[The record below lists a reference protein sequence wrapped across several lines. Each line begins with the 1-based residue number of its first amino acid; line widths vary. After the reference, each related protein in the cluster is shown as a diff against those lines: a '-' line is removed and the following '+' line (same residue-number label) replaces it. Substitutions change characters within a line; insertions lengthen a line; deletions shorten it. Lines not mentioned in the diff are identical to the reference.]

1 MVDKADAAVVKS
13 VGLCSSSFAAQ
24 RSYTPRMA
32 PAAQPGSLPFSPLP
46 SMPPMQE
53 ARALESK
60 QRQLQAALD
69 RAQREGRA
77 LNGQQERVAA
87 LGVQLAE
94 AQVRATKY
102 SLQ

>member
-1 MVDKADAAVVKS
+1 M
-13 VGLCSSSFAAQ
+13 
-24 RSYTPRMA
+24 RM
-32 PAAQPGSLPFSPLP
+32 PHIFGCQLIWIIVLSRLRLPPT
-46 SMPPMQE
+46 QE

-94 AQVRATKY
+94 AQVRRAANY
-102 SLQ
+102 VVQRLCIVC